1 MKDNKFNF
9 FVPVE
14 FEKSK
19 KEDSSKNPYDNMV
32 FWGEASDNSKDQ
44 EGEVLEPNGFD
55 FSYLLTK
62 GFMNLDHL
70 SKRTGNPKFII
81 GEPIEAQ
88 VKDNKF
94 YVKGKLYKDSQLA
107 RDFWDTIKTL
117 QSSGSSRKPGM
128 SIEGSAVERDPLNPK
143 RITKAYIRNVA
154 LTLSPVNANSWVDIV
169 KGKQKED
176 YVKGSIDE
184 KMCMDGVLKE
194 INIDGKIFYLMKDL
208 TLVKAMDLEATAPV
222 TSQSLDCKIK
232 DITDITKSLETIK
245 KAIED
250 GILDKNDNLIKK
262 IKEKFFL
269 IE

>member
-1 MKDNKFNF
+1 MKGSKFNF
-9 FVPVE
+9 FIPVE
-14 FEKSK
+14 LEKSK
-19 KEDSSKNPYDNMV
+19 NEDESKNPYDNMV

-44 EGEVLEPNGFD
+44 EGEVLEPSGFD

-117 QSSGSSRKPGM
+117 KSSGSSRKPGM
-128 SIEGSAVERDPLNPK
+128 SIEGSAIERDPLNPK
-143 RITKAYIRNVA
+143 RITKACIRNVA

-169 KGKQKED
+169 KGQQKED
-176 YVKGSIDE
+176 YINNEEPDKIF
-184 KMCMDGVLKE
+184 KDGVLKE
-194 INIDGKIFYLMKDL
+194 INVNGEIFYLMKNL
-208 TLVKAMDLEATAPV
+208 TLVKAMNLEATAPV
-222 TSQSLDCKIK
+222 TSQSLDHKVKYIE
-232 DITDITKSLETIK
+232 DITKSLEAIK

-250 GILDKNDNLIKK
+250 GFLEKNDDLIKK
-262 IKEKFFL
+262 IKKKFF
-269 IE
+269 